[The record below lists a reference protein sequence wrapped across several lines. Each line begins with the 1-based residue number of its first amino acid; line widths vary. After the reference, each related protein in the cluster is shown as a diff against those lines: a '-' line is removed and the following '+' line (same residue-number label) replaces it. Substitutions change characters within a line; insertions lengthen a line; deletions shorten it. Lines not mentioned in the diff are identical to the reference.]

1 MAEEKKELSTAGS
14 LDASMEFSD
23 FEKLLNEEFKPKS
36 EEANQAVQG
45 AVKTLLSQA
54 MENANKQ
61 KNN

>member
-36 EEANQAVQG
+36 NCRA
-45 AVKTLLSQA
+45 
-54 MENANKQ
+54 
-61 KNN
+61 